1 MCGRSAGRSEVGLL
15 VALLLVLAV
24 VFAALAAF
32 GVPAGRVSLGWL
44 AVACLSLAFAVPQVA
59 AVT

>member
-1 MCGRSAGRSEVGLL
+1 MGLL

-24 VFAALAAF
+24 VFATLAAF

-44 AVACLSLAFAVPQVA
+44 GVACLAAALAVP
-59 AVT
+59 AVSAVS